1 MIIIS
6 LCKYVRVQG
15 LYKLLSF
22 LNFQEVEL
30 SRWKKKNKIG
40 MSKIRNP
47 IKYMIN
53 YFIFQGMW
61 KISFFFFFL
70 LFSDPMNLHLP

>member
-6 LCKYVRVQG
+6 LCKYVCVQG

-22 LNFQEVEL
+22 LNFQEAEL

-53 YFIFQGMW
+53 
-61 KISFFFFFL
+61 
-70 LFSDPMNLHLP
+70 